1 MSDIPSQTDTQIPF
15 AGRWNASRAE
25 KIADGVVHV
34 IGLVCAISAGSI
46 LLALSFFRTG
56 AAEYTAAVFYVLALL
71 AVLSISFVYNM
82 WPLTPAKWVLRRFDH
97 SMIYV
102 LIAATYTPFLV
113 QLPENSWARTMLVVV
128 WSAAFAGMTI
138 KIFLP
143 GKLDRLAVVF
153 YLATGWSGVAMV
165 VPLVETLSSTT
176 LVLLAAGGLVYSLG
190 VIFYV
195 WRSLKFQSAV
205 WHSFVVVGAGLHCA
219 AVIDSLVVSR
229 L

>member
-1 MSDIPSQTDTQIPF
+1 MSIGSHQSETQIPF
-15 AGRWNASRAE
+15 VGRWNASRAE
-25 KIADGVVHV
+25 KIADGVVHI

-56 AAEYTAAVFYVLALL
+56 PGEYAAAVFYVLALL
-71 AVLSISFVYNM
+71 AVLSISLVYNM

-113 QLPENSWARTMLVVV
+113 QLPDTTWAKTMMIVI
-128 WSAAFAGMTI
+128 WSAAAAGMAI

-143 GKLDRLAVVF
+143 GKLDRLAVIF
-153 YLATGWSGVAMV
+153 YLATGWSGVAMAAPMV
-165 VPLVETLSSTT
+165 QTLPGAT

-190 VIFYV
+190 VIFYI
-195 WRSLKFQSAV
+195 WRSLKFQSAL
-205 WHSFVVVGAGLHCA
+205 WHSFVIVGAGLHCA